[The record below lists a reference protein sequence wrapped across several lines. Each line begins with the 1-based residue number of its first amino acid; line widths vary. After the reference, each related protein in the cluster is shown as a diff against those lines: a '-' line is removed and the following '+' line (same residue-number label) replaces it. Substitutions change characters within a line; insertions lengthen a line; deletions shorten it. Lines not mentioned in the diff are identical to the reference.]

1 MVKNAQIYYKQK
13 VANAVKAFGLSKF
26 VDCILLGNLVSSH
39 QNTIH
44 LQGAFC
50 AKSAKGEFYFP
61 KSGAWCKSKTW
72 QLLHPLQN

>member
-1 MVKNAQIYYKQK
+1 MLKSTTNKKWQ
-13 VANAVKAFGLSKF
+13 NAVKACGLSKF
-26 VDCILLGNLVSSH
+26 VDCILLGNLVSFH

-44 LQGAFC
+44 LQEAFC
-50 AKSAKGEFYFP
+50 AKSAKDEFYFP